1 MKAQQILKR
10 LSQLKSDRIKHE
22 AHWKDCYKYCAP
34 ERQQS
39 FTDVSAIALET
50 ERKQARTELFDT
62 TAVEGI
68 QLLVSSIVSGTT
80 SPVSIW
86 FKSVPSGVDTPS
98 ELTEGEQ
105 WLSAVDQ
112 FLFRNIHASNFDSE
126 VTDFLTDLVVAGW
139 AVLYAD
145 TNRDKG

>member
-50 ERKQARTELFDT
+50 RTKTSENR
-62 TAVEGI
+62 AV
-68 QLLVSSIVSGTT
+68 
-80 SPVSIW
+80 
-86 FKSVPSGVDTPS
+86 
-98 ELTEGEQ
+98 
-105 WLSAVDQ
+105 
-112 FLFRNIHASNFDSE
+112 
-126 VTDFLTDLVVAGW
+126 
-139 AVLYAD
+139 
-145 TNRDKG
+145 

>member
-1 MKAQQILKR
+1 MNAQQILKR

-86 FKSVPSGVDTPS
+86 FKSVPSGV
-98 ELTEGEQ
+98 
-105 WLSAVDQ
+105 
-112 FLFRNIHASNFDSE
+112 
-126 VTDFLTDLVVAGW
+126 
-139 AVLYAD
+139 VL
-145 TNRDKG
+145 

>member
-1 MKAQQILKR
+1 MNAQQLLKR
-10 LSQLKSDRIKHE
+10 LSQLKTDRIKHE
-22 AHWKDCYKYCAP
+22 AHWKECYKYCAP

-39 FTDVSAIALET
+39 FTDVAALALEQ
-50 ERKQARTELFDT
+50 ERKQARTDLFDT

-98 ELTEGEQ
+98 QLTQGEQ
-105 WLSAVDQ
+105 WLNLVDN
-112 FLFRNIHASNFDSE
+112 FIFRNVHSSNFDSE
-126 VTDFLTDLVVAGW
+126 VTDFLTDLVV
-139 AVLYAD
+139 VS
-145 TNRDKG
+145 

>member
-50 ERKQARTELFDT
+50 ERKQ
-62 TAVEGI
+62 
-68 QLLVSSIVSGTT
+68 
-80 SPVSIW
+80 
-86 FKSVPSGVDTPS
+86 
-98 ELTEGEQ
+98 
-105 WLSAVDQ
+105 
-112 FLFRNIHASNFDSE
+112 
-126 VTDFLTDLVVAGW
+126 
-139 AVLYAD
+139 
-145 TNRDKG
+145 